1 MTEKQTKPSVLLV
14 DDDTDFL
21 FQQQVQLEAAGFE
34 VITAPN
40 ENHARKLLAERRPDL
55 AVLDVMMD
63 QPDAGFTLC
72 YHIRKTDPTIPIIL
86 VTSITR
92 ETGLEFDLSGAS
104 DRAWIRA
111 DAILAK
117 PIRFEQLKREIDRL
131 MGSSAPTSAHDH

>member
-1 MTEKQTKPSVLLV
+1 MSDNKLTVLLV

-21 FQQQVQLEAAGFE
+21 FQQQTQLELAGYQ

-40 ENHARKLLAERRPDL
+40 EHQARKLLAEQRPDL

-72 YHIRKTDPTIPIIL
+72 YYIRKTDPTIPIIL
-86 VTSITR
+86 VTGITR
-92 ETGLEFDLSGAS
+92 ETGLEFDVNSAA

-111 DAILAK
+111 DAMLAK
-117 PIRFEQLKREIDRL
+117 PIRFEQLKSEIDRL
-131 MGSSAPTSAHDH
+131 LGSRCK

>member
-1 MTEKQTKPSVLLV
+1 MSENKPTVLLV

-21 FQQQVQLEAAGFE
+21 FQQQTQLEMAGYQ

-40 ENHARKLLAERRPDL
+40 ENQARKLLAERRPDL

-72 YHIRKTDPTIPIIL
+72 YHIRKTDPSIPIIL
-86 VTSITR
+86 VTGITR
-92 ETGLEFDLSGAS
+92 ETGLEFDISSAA

-111 DAILAK
+111 DAMLAK

-131 MGSSAPTSAHDH
+131 LGSAAPSPTAGH

>member
-1 MTEKQTKPSVLLV
+1 MSENKPTVLLV

-21 FQQQVQLEAAGFE
+21 FQQQTQLEMAGYQ

-40 ENHARKLLAERRPDL
+40 ENQARKLLAERRPDL

-63 QPDAGFTLC
+63 QPDAGFTL
-72 YHIRKTDPTIPIIL
+72 
-86 VTSITR
+86 VTGITR
-92 ETGLEFDLSGAS
+92 ETGLEFDVSSAA

-111 DAILAK
+111 DAMLAK

-131 MGSSAPTSAHDH
+131 LGAAAPSSAAGH